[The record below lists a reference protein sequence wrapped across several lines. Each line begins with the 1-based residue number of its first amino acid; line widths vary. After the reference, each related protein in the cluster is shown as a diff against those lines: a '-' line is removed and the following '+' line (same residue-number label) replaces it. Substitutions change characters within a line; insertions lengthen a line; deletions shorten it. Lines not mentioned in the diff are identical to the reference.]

1 MSAVRFSLSPE
12 TLALCLFE
20 FLVAF
25 HVSVV
30 FEVIL
35 ELCQHMLNLCAVR
48 QYFKLR
54 FPEVV
59 FRCSRH
65 PDEGLGFDDNN
76 EVYGVMSKTVFPL
89 TQQPIIYRLPEK
101 LKDKVNYD

>member
-1 MSAVRFSLSPE
+1 M
-12 TLALCLFE
+12 
-20 FLVAF
+20 AF
-25 HVSVV
+25 PVFVV
-30 FEVIL
+30 FEVML
-35 ELCQHMLNLCAVR
+35 ELCQHMLNLCTVC

-65 PDEGLGFDDNN
+65 PDEGPGFDDNN
-76 EVYGVMSKTVFPL
+76 EVYGVVSKTVFPL